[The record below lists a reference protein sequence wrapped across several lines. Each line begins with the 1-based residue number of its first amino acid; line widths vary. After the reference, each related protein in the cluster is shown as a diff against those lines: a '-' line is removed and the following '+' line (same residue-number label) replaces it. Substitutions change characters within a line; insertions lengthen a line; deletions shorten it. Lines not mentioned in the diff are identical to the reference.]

1 MFVEYRLDSLI
12 LAAVRPDRPSD
23 LFESDFVSTPPENV
37 AHDDRQV
44 QDYGEIVAGRADEEL
59 RKAPIKEI

>member
-23 LFESDFVSTPPENV
+23 LFESDFPSTPPENV
-37 AHDDRQV
+37 VHDDRQV
-44 QDYGEIVAGRADEEL
+44 QDYGKGCGGPRE
-59 RKAPIKEI
+59 